1 MATEITLNNSAEFE
15 QMVHRKDFIIAG
27 AIVESILANLNTRKN
42 NVHVLSINC
51 LEEAST
57 FDITLDR
64 KYFIETLQENIQ
76 HFVER
81 ELYEKCSEIV
91 NAIKQLEEKQH
102 GTESTNTNKSKKTKK
117 KTSGDS
123 FKEENK

>member
-15 QMVHRKDFIIAG
+15 QMVSRKDFIIAE
-27 AIVESILANLNTRKN
+27 AIVGSILANLNTRKN
-42 NVHVLSINC
+42 NVHVLSVNC

-57 FDITLDR
+57 YDITLDR
-64 KYFIETLQENIQ
+64 KYFVETLQENLQ

-102 GTESTNTNKSKKTKK
+102 GTESTNTNKGKKTKK
-117 KTSGDS
+117 KASGDTLE
-123 FKEENK
+123 KKD